1 MKLPEHLTTATE
13 AELEQLAGAIDAHPD
28 WYSVTR
34 AQVDAALFQLRHKAQ
49 PPAGWH
55 KVNHAPPPEGTP
67 VLCWRRH
74 PSDITRGQFFVASA
88 KWMGSSRCGRHLDW
102 TLEVGT
108 EHDDSTPDPEPTHWA
123 SFNTI

>member
-1 MKLPEHLTTATE
+1 MKLPDHLTTATE
-13 AELEQLAGAIDAHPD
+13 AELEQLAENIDRHPD

-34 AQVDAALFQLRHKAQ
+34 AHVDAALFQLRHKAQ

-55 KVNHAPPPEGTP
+55 KVDSTPPPEGTA

-88 KWMGSSRCGRHLDW
+88 WSKGRGAGRHLDW

>member
-13 AELEQLAGAIDAHPD
+13 AELEQLAENIDKHPD

-34 AQVDAALFQLRHKAQ
+34 DQVDAALFQLRHKAQ

-55 KVNHAPPPEGTP
+55 AADSAPPPDGTS

-88 KWMGSSRCGRHLDW
+88 WGRGRGAGRHLEW

-108 EHDDSTPDPEPTHWA
+108 EHDSTSPDPEPTHWA
-123 SFNTI
+123 SFATI